1 MNINDWNTIFLIFVL
16 LLIAGYVYVLQ
27 ERINKLEDRQD
38 IQQKIN
44 DSLIDTCIRLIRS
57 YLAHQQKSQDTA
69 VRVKDMSKR
78 QNDYN
83 RSFAKIIRRVANLAR
98 AMKMLV
104 NGVEINRDNLSD
116 WSCHALH
123 NIQGTLAH
131 NVGQGWG
138 DVTEEKL
145 LMKLISVEIK
155 RQIKVENI
163 NLAAKKKS
171 EWIVDNWDL
180 VERRSEPLRPLP
192 KEEY

>member
-1 MNINDWNTIFLIFVL
+1 MLINGL
-16 LLIAGYVYVLQ
+16 
-27 ERINKLEDRQD
+27 
-38 IQQKIN
+38 
-44 DSLIDTCIRLIRS
+44 
-57 YLAHQQKSQDTA
+57 
-69 VRVKDMSKR
+69 
-78 QNDYN
+78 
-83 RSFAKIIRRVANLAR
+83 
-98 AMKMLV
+98 
-104 NGVEINRDNLSD
+104 EINRENLSD
-116 WSCHALH
+116 WSCHALC